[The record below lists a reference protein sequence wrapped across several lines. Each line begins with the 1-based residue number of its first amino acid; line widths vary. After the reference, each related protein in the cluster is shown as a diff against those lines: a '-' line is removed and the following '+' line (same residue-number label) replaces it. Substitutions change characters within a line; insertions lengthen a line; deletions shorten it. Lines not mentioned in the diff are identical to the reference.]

1 MSKNDDTQD
10 LSKQLQLL
18 EQKNAELKQRIRVLS
33 QDNRDQSSLI
43 QSLLEY
49 TPFGIIILDINRNV
63 IRINRAAEQILNIV
77 RNNTIG
83 KNCSNIFSC
92 YNQNHGCPILDQ
104 NRQLDR
110 EETPCCID
118 EQATQTLLRSTMT
131 STHHNETIII
141 EAFVDISEIKSAQ
154 EATIAANKAK
164 DDFIAKMSH
173 ELRTPLNAVI
183 GFSELLIDELPAEED
198 EDSTIA
204 TLKKV
209 SSAGK
214 DMLHLIEDILDFS
227 QIQANKL
234 QLEISTGKISQLL
247 NVINNTME
255 PLLLPRGN
263 TLSFH
268 CDDDDMLIETD
279 IFRLRQVLLNL
290 ISNAN
295 KFTDKGEIQVYVSRI
310 HDNDINMIEF
320 RVSDTGIGM
329 REEET
334 HRIFEPF
341 EQADNSSTRRYSG
354 IGLGLTISKELTHHL
369 QGKLSVKSQPG
380 KGTVFCLSI
389 PEKYY

>member
-1 MSKNDDTQD
+1 MSKSDDTQE
-10 LSKQLQLL
+10 LTKQIQLL
-18 EQKNAELKQRIRVLS
+18 EHKNAELKQRIRVLS
-33 QDNRDQSSLI
+33 KDNRDQSSLI
-43 QSLLEY
+43 RSLLEY
-49 TPFGIIILDINRNV
+49 TPFGIILFDINRNA
-63 IRINRAAEQILNIV
+63 IRINREAEHILNIT
-77 RNNTIG
+77 RNTTIG
-83 KNCSNIFSC
+83 KNCSKIFSC
-92 YNQNHGCPILDQ
+92 YESNNGCPILDQ

-110 EETPCCID
+110 EETQCCID
-118 EQATQTLLRSTMT
+118 ERMTQTLLRSTMS

-141 EAFVDISEIKSAQ
+141 EAFIDISEIKAAQ
-154 EATIAANKAK
+154 EATIAANQAK

-183 GFSELLIDELPAEED
+183 GFSELMIED
-198 EDSTIA
+198 LESNGDDMAIGTIE
-204 TLKKV
+204 KI
-209 SSAGK
+209 SRAGN

-247 NVINNTME
+247 DILNNTME
-255 PLLLPRGN
+255 PLLQARGN

-268 CDDDDMLIETD
+268 CDEEELLIETD

-290 ISNAN
+290 INNAN
-295 KFTDKGEIQVYVSRI
+295 KFTDQGNIIVNVSRI
-310 HDNDINMIEF
+310 NDDGVNMIQF

-329 REEET
+329 SEEES

-354 IGLGLTISKELTHHL
+354 IGLGLTISKELCHHL
-369 QGKLSVKSQPG
+369 HGKLSVKSQPG
-380 KGTVFCLSI
+380 KGTDFCLTI